1 MGRRGGWLGV
11 STVVALAILLAAPAA
26 ALDANVGWS
35 LENAP
40 AVVTLAATDIS
51 ADSAL
56 LQGSLTDL
64 GGEASIQVSFEWG
77 TSPAALGR
85 ETAPQTLS
93 APSTFEATVGN
104 LEPETTYYYRAKAA
118 GNGTAT
124 GEVLDLQT
132 APAALAGDLFSQIW
146 LWLVV
151 AAVGAVMGFLLTRR
165 QLAARRKPGEPGAAG
180 QKTRKA
186 KTARGRLL
194 AKAEVPAVSKEAP
207 VAAAVGL
214 GVAAGAPI
222 SEILCPHCGSQ
233 LAETAVYCYGCGRGL
248 TEGVDLEERVER
260 AKGALAANERD
271 RDALFT
277 VGAHLAAAG
286 EAKEAIEILNK
297 LTMLDPHYPGLWW
310 VKARVFEALGN
321 AQAAEAAMMRAMQDD
336 QSSGVEALLTAAG
349 TAGVAATAPTPAP
362 TPPKSE
368 EAQERADEK
377 TAPETCPD
385 CSAPLELE
393 AGNCPNCGHSVLDRG
408 EALEAKVTRA
418 LAILDLDE
426 NDTDAL
432 FTLGAYLL
440 LDGKF
445 QESMETL
452 NRLALLDPSYPGLW
466 WVKAQVFEKLGNKQ
480 AAESAIA
487 RAQQG
492 DEDLNADHSE

>member
-1 MGRRGGWLGV
+1 MGWRGGWLWV
-11 STVVALAILLAAPAA
+11 STFVALAILFAVPAG
-26 ALDANVGWS
+26 ALDAEVGWS

-40 AVVTLAATDIS
+40 TVVTLAAVDIS
-51 ADSAL
+51 PDSAL

-64 GGEASIQVSFEWG
+64 GGEVSIQVSFEWG
-77 TSPAALGR
+77 TSPALGQ
-85 ETAPQTLS
+85 ETAPQTVS
-93 APSTFEATVGN
+93 GPTAFEATVGD
-104 LEPETTYYYRAKAA
+104 LQSETTYYYRAKAV
-118 GNGTAT
+118 GNGTTT
-124 GEVLDLQT
+124 GDTLSLQT
-132 APAALAGDLFSQIW
+132 APPALAGDLFSQIW
-146 LWLVV
+146 LWLVI
-151 AAVGAVMGFLLTRR
+151 AAIAGVMGFLLTRR
-165 QLAARRKPGEPGAAG
+165 QVITRLRGGARAETG

-194 AKAEVPAVSKEAP
+194 DKAKVPAVSKEAP
-207 VAAAVGL
+207 IAAVAGLGAAAK
-214 GVAAGAPI
+214 AST
-222 SEILCPHCGSQ
+222 SEILCPHCGNQ

-248 TEGVDLEERVER
+248 TEGADLEERVER

-277 VGAHLAAAG
+277 IGANLAAAG
-286 EAKEAIEILNK
+286 KAKEAIETLNK
-297 LTMLDPHYPGLWW
+297 LTMVDPHYPGLWW

-321 AQAAEAAMMRAMQDD
+321 AQAAEAAMLRAMRDD
-336 QSSGVEALLTAAG
+336 ESSGVEALLTAAG
-349 TAGVAATAPTPAP
+349 TAGVTATAPAPAP

-377 TAPETCPD
+377 TAPETCPH
-385 CSAPLELE
+385 CSAAIELE
-393 AGNCPNCGHSVLDRG
+393 AGNCSNCGHSVLDHG

-440 LDGKF
+440 VDGKF
-445 QESMETL
+445 QEALDTL
-452 NRLALLDPSYPGLW
+452 NRLTLLDAGYPGLW

-492 DEDLNADHSE
+492 DEGPE